1 MEKMKVSNRLA
12 LGFGLVLFLLL
23 LISATAYHA
32 ERTLTASLYEITAVN
47 NVEARLANRMKS
59 TVRDRAIIIR
69 NLALT
74 VDPADRDQQIARID
88 KQDQAYVDAYA
99 KLAAIFA
106 REPSTTDR
114 ERDLIARL
122 KDDEAATKPL
132 WAKAEA
138 LSRAD
143 DNAGVARVLTGEA
156 RRASSAW
163 IERLDELAD
172 FEDTLNDQA
181 AQTAQASSERMQAA
195 TWILVVLALAVGSL
209 AAFFITRGI
218 LRQLGGEP
226 ASAQDVARRI
236 AAGDL
241 TVSLNLKEGDTH
253 SLMASLESMRARLGE
268 MVADIKASAES
279 IAVAAG
285 EIAQGNVDLSQR
297 TEEQAASLE
306 ETAASMEQLTATVR
320 QNTDNAR
327 KGSLLAANAS
337 ATASAGG
344 DVVNKVVSTMEDI
357 STSSLR
363 VAEIIA
369 VIEGIAFQTNI
380 LALNAAVEAARAGEQ
395 GRGFAV
401 VAGEVRTLA
410 QRSATAAK
418 EIKDLITASVEH
430 VSTGSRLVREAGS
443 TMTDVVRSVQ
453 QVTDI
458 IEEVAS
464 ASTEQSTGIE
474 QVNVAVSQMDEV
486 TQQNA
491 ALVEEAS
498 ASAQALADQAGVL
511 RQAVAVFRIEAARAG
526 RQAPTA
532 TVAPPRAMPRFS
544 RGGLAV

>member
-1 MEKMKVSNRLA
+1 MEKMKVSIRLT
-12 LGFGLVLFLLL
+12 LGFGLVLLLLL
-23 LISATAYHA
+23 LISAAAYYA
-32 ERTLTASLYEITAVN
+32 ERTLAGSLYEITSVN

-59 TVRDRAIIIR
+59 TVRDRAIAIR
-69 NLALT
+69 NVALST
-74 VDPADRDQQIARID
+74 DPSERDKQAARID
-88 KQDQAYVDAYA
+88 KQDQVYADAYA

-106 REPSTTDR
+106 QEPSTTAR

-122 KDDEAATKPL
+122 KDDEAATKL
-132 WAKAEA
+132 AWAKAVD
-138 LSRAD
+138 LGRAN
-143 DNAGVARVLTGEA
+143 DNAGMIQVLTSEA
-156 RRASSAW
+156 RLPSNTW
-163 IERLDELAD
+163 IARLDELAD

-181 AQTAQASSERMQAA
+181 AQDAQASSERMQAV
-195 TWILVVLALAVGSL
+195 TWIFVGLALAAGSL
-209 AAFFITRGI
+209 AAFFITRSI
-218 LRQLGGEP
+218 LKQLGGEP
-226 ASAQDVARRI
+226 AAAQEVARRI

-241 TVSLNLKEGDTH
+241 TVRLHLKHGDTY

-268 MVADIKASAES
+268 MVSNIKASAES

-306 ETAASMEQLTATVR
+306 ETAASMEQLTSTVR

-327 KGSLLAANAS
+327 KGSVLAANAS
-337 ATASAGG
+337 DTAAAGG
-344 DVVNKVVSTMEDI
+344 DVVNKVVATMEDI
-357 STSSLR
+357 SSSSLR
-363 VAEIIA
+363 VADIIT

-418 EIKDLITASVEH
+418 EIKDLITSSVEH
-430 VSTGSRLVREAGS
+430 VSNGSRLVREAGS
-443 TMTDVVRSVQ
+443 TMNDVVRSVQ

-458 IEEVAS
+458 MEEVAS

-511 RQAVAVFRIEAARAG
+511 RQAVSVFRIEAANAG
-526 RQAPTA
+526 AQ
-532 TVAPPRAMPRFS
+532 PPVEMPRFS
-544 RGGLAV
+544 PGLLAV